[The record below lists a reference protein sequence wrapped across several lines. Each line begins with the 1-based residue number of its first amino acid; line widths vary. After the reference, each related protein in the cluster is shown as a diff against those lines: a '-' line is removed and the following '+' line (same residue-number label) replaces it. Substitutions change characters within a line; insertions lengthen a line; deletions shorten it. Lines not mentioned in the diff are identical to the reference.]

1 VQSPQTPLFIAVL
14 ACALA
19 CGAPSRP
26 VTPTA
31 GAHDIVTSDG
41 ARLAVHVAGH
51 GPTCLFIHGGPGQ
64 DTLSFE
70 QMGGNSLEAF
80 ATMIYVDQR
89 GSGRSPDVRDYGLA
103 RVVQDFD
110 EVRQQLGV
118 DKLCLV
124 AHSFGGILAVSYAL
138 RYPQHVS
145 SLVMAN
151 TTLQFLGPTQARM
164 QIAFVNELLAAR
176 GLPPI
181 AIPSDPAGLAAAHD
195 EAFAQA
201 VQKTD
206 QQYRMITVH
215 VENVKRMNELE
226 RSYPRSLGY
235 GQYVLDQHRQG
246 EYYEDYAPRSAEI
259 TAPVLILTSRL
270 DRAVGPDEYKRFR
283 FPHASVVELPGGHMS
298 YADDTDAFAE
308 AIHRFLMAHPD

>member
-1 VQSPQTPLFIAVL
+1 MVML
-14 ACALA
+14 ACLLA

-26 VTPTA
+26 MTPAA

-41 ARLAVHVAGH
+41 ARLAVHVAGR
-51 GPTCLFIHGGPGQ
+51 GPACLFIHGGPGQ

-89 GSGRSPDVRDYGLA
+89 GSGRSPDARDYRLA
-103 RVVQDFD
+103 RVVQDLD

-145 SLVMAN
+145 SVVMAN
-151 TTLQFLGPTQARM
+151 ATLQFLGPSQARM

-176 GLPPI
+176 GLPPV
-181 AIPSDPAGLAAAHD
+181 AIPDDPAALAAAHD
-195 EAFAQA
+195 EALAQA

-215 VENVKRMNELE
+215 LENVQRMNELE
-226 RSYPRSLGY
+226 NSYPRSNGY
-235 GQYVLDQHRQG
+235 GEHVMNQRRQG

-259 TAPVLILTSRL
+259 AAPVLIITSRL

-283 FPHASVVELPGGHMS
+283 FPRATVVELPGGHMS
-298 YADDTDAFAE
+298 YADDTAAFTE
-308 AIHRFLMAHPD
+308 AIRRFLGAHPS